1 MTKQLDD
8 RIFVANLST
17 GIGYADRKREKHGDW
32 ARLAILFYSDLRA
45 EFEPDCPP
53 PLRQQIAKHMAAI
66 QARRGEQY
74 QISSSGQTITLGH
87 ALPDI
92 HA

>member
-1 MTKQLDD
+1 MTIKLDD
-8 RIFVANLST
+8 RIFVGHFPT
-17 GIGYADRKREKHGDW
+17 GICYADRKREKHGDW

-53 PLRQQIAKHMAAI
+53 ALRQQIAEHMATI

-74 QISSSGQTITLGH
+74 QISGSGQTIKLGY
-87 ALPDI
+87 ALPDVN
-92 HA
+92 A